1 MLYVIGADTGPLKV
15 GRSKRP
21 RMRLQSIA
29 TGSDRRLRLLYE
41 AEIADDLDAEAE
53 ALAHMALREH
63 WTSGEWFNV
72 TLDVAR
78 RAIDDAVLAAQR
90 GERAYRKAMG
100 RKPLGGTG
108 EKTVMVPMRWA
119 PALLA
124 QVDDA
129 RGDLDRSAFIRE
141 AVQEKLDRSRTP

>member
-78 RAIDDAVLAAQR
+78 CAIDDAVLAAQR

-124 QVDDA
+124 RLDDA

>member
-1 MLYVIGADTGPLKV
+1 M
-15 GRSKRP
+15 
-21 RMRLQSIA
+21 SIYELAQEICSA
-29 TGSDRRLRLLYE
+29 TPP
-41 AEIADDLDAEAE
+41 
-53 ALAHMALREH
+53 
-63 WTSGEWFNV
+63 
-72 TLDVAR
+72 
-78 RAIDDAVLAAQR
+78 
-90 GERAYRKAMG
+90 AMG